1 MPVPVSIGW
10 TVLHL
15 AANGTENLN
24 VLKYLLSKDV
34 CQPMLLVKCHTP
46 RIKDAL
52 PMDIARALVVPKD

>member
-1 MPVPVSIGW
+1 
-10 TVLHL
+10 VLHL

-52 PMDIARALVVPKD
+52 PMDIARALVVPVD